1 MCDWLRPGPYAVKPP
16 LVWPWAPFYAEPMEA
31 DTAPV
36 LTLLQAYLATT
47 PLPAS
52 GRLPPER
59 ELAEALGVSRAELR
73 KALATLEA
81 EGQLWRHV
89 GKGTFLGARPLA
101 AIGDVAQ
108 LAQLASPAD
117 MLQARLVLEPQL
129 AAVAASHAT
138 PAQIGAMREAMAA
151 SRRPGLSWRGYEG
164 QDARLHRE
172 IALAASNPLL
182 LHLFD
187 QLAAIRRVMTW
198 NRSRQRPDGPEP
210 DHPSFAEHEAIVAA
224 IAAGDAAAAARHMHD
239 HIAAVHRLIALPA

>member
-1 MCDWLRPGPYAVKPP
+1 MEPEPG
-16 LVWPWAPFYAEPMEA
+16 L
-31 DTAPV
+31 DGTPV
-36 LTLLQAYLATT
+36 LTLLQAYLAST
-47 PLPAS
+47 PLPDS

-108 LAQLASPAD
+108 LAKQAGAED
-117 MLQARLVLEPQL
+117 MLRARLVLEPQL
-129 AAVAASHAT
+129 AALAARHAT
-138 PAQIGAMREAMAA
+138 PAQVEAMRAAMEA
-151 SRRPGLSWRGYEG
+151 SRRPGLTWRGYEG

-172 IALAASNPLL
+172 IAAAAGNPLL

-187 QLAAIRRVMTW
+187 QLAAIRRVLTW
-198 NRSRQRPDGPEP
+198 NRPRPQPEGPP
-210 DHPSFAEHEAIVAA
+210 PGHPSFAEHEGIVAA
-224 IAAGDAAAAARHMHD
+224 IAGGEAAAAQARMHD
-239 HIAAVHRLIALPA
+239 HIAAVHRIIAAG

>member
-1 MCDWLRPGPYAVKPP
+1 MEPEPG
-16 LVWPWAPFYAEPMEA
+16 L
-31 DTAPV
+31 DGTPV
-36 LTLLQAYLATT
+36 LTLLQAYLAST
-47 PLPAS
+47 PLPDS

-108 LAQLASPAD
+108 LARQAGAGD
-117 MLQARLVLEPQL
+117 MLRARLVLEPQL
-129 AAVAASHAT
+129 AGLAARHAT
-138 PAQIGAMREAMAA
+138 PAQVEAMRTAMEA

-172 IALAASNPLL
+172 IAAAAGNPLL

-187 QLAAIRRVMTW
+187 QLAAIRRVLTW
-198 NRSRQRPDGPEP
+198 NRPRPQPEGPP
-210 DHPSFAEHEAIVAA
+210 PGHPSFAEHEAIVAA
-224 IAAGDAAAAARHMHD
+224 IAGGEAAAAEARMHD
-239 HIAAVHRLIALPA
+239 HIAAVHRIIAAG

>member
-1 MCDWLRPGPYAVKPP
+1 MEPDPGG
-16 LVWPWAPFYAEPMEA
+16 
-31 DTAPV
+31 APV

-52 GRLPPER
+52 GRLPAER

-73 KALATLEA
+73 KALAALEA

-108 LAQLASPAD
+108 LARTAAPGD
-117 MLQARLVLEPQL
+117 MVRARLVLEPQL
-129 AAVAASHAT
+129 AALAAGQASA
-138 PAQIGAMREAMAA
+138 AQLAAMREAVAA
-151 SRRPGLSWRGYEG
+151 SRRPGLSWRAYEC

-172 IALAASNPLL
+172 IATAAGNPLL

-187 QLAAIRRVMTW
+187 ELAAIRRVLTW
-198 NRSRQRPDGPEP
+198 DRSRPRPDGPPP
-210 DHPSFAEHEAIVAA
+210 DHPSFAEHDGILAA
-224 IAAGDAAAAARHMHD
+224 IAQRDAAAASARMHD
-239 HIAAVHRLIALPA
+239 HIAAVHRLIQG

>member
-1 MCDWLRPGPYAVKPP
+1 METEPG
-16 LVWPWAPFYAEPMEA
+16 L
-31 DTAPV
+31 DGTPV
-36 LTLLQAYLATT
+36 LTLLQAYLAST
-47 PLPAS
+47 PLPDS

-108 LAQLASPAD
+108 LARQAGTGD
-117 MLQARLVLEPQL
+117 MLRARLVLEPQL
-129 AAVAASHAT
+129 AGLAARHAT
-138 PAQIGAMREAMAA
+138 PAQVEAMRAAMAA

-172 IALAASNPLL
+172 VAAAAGNPLL

-187 QLAAIRRVMTW
+187 QLAAIRRVLTW
-198 NRSRQRPDGPEP
+198 NRTRPRPEGPP
-210 DHPSFAEHEAIVAA
+210 PGHPSFAEHEDIVAA
-224 IAAGDAAAAARHMHD
+224 IEAGDAAAAQARMHD
-239 HIAAVHRLIALPA
+239 HIAAVHRIIAEA